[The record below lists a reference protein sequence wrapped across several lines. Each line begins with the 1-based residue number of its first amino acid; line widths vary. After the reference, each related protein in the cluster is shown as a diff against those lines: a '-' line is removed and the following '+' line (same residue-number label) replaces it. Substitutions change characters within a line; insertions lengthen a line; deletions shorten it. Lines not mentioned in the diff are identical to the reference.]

1 MHLAWEVAM
10 KPLLAVGLTIWLV
23 CGLAGAWMESDL
35 HWKPIARGPLTLQE
49 AFNDDP
55 VIIPM
60 GT

>member
-1 MHLAWEVAM
+1 M

-49 AFNDDP
+49 AFDEDP
-55 VIIPM
+55 VTIPT
-60 GT
+60 GR